1 MDSYNNIDN
10 EHNAAVS
17 IASLA
22 RRVALSQICMD
33 HDIVI
38 LTAHSQVPSSRPQ
51 QSVSAQLLSEI
62 ETKTSKPSFLLGST
76 DRIGNNEAVESAEH
90 TYLCLPATS
99 HLRSL
104 FLFVFLAG

>member
-1 MDSYNNIDN
+1 MP
-10 EHNAAVS
+10 AVS
-17 IASLA
+17 ITSLA

-33 HDIVI
+33 HDIEI
-38 LTAHSQVPSSRPQ
+38 LTAHSQVPSSRP